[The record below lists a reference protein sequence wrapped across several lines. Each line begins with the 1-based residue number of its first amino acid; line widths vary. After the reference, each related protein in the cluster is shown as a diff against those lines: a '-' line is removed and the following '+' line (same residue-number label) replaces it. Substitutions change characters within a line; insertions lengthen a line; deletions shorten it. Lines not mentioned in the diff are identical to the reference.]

1 MNEEQNN
8 LTNNV
13 EPTTPVQPVETPAA
27 APVPPMVE
35 TPAPVA
41 APVAAPVETPVVESA
56 PAETPVV
63 EPTPVVEAAPV
74 EPVAP
79 VTPEVNT
86 PVAPVVNAAP
96 EVAPAPEVKKKGMNP
111 IILILLI
118 LALIGG
124 TGYGLYTY
132 TDIFTGNK
140 NTSDNTVTTTTT
152 TAVVKKAEE
161 IDFEEE
167 ELYASKAYILD
178 NNLYLVLNTDYATL
192 LTGEDKDFDGTK
204 AKLYKEKVSK
214 LFVVPYSNGGLNEYI
229 YVDTD
234 GYAYTINLKVDST
247 VTPLDAVKN
256 EKVSNVANVVSL
268 NDVDGWAY
276 EFVNTEGEIVGN
288 ETKIV
293 YDFVNKNGNNKL
305 TNGDLYVL
313 TVDNMT
319 PGEGTSYT
327 VEFSVSL
334 NGNKVPVELTKQ
346 FNSEL
351 VKYEDLQYVSFDIN
365 ELS

>member
-8 LTNNV
+8 LTNSV
-13 EPTTPVQPVETPAA
+13 ESTTPVQPVETPAE
-27 APVPPMVE
+27 VPPMVE

-41 APVAAPVETPVVESA
+41 KPAPVAEPIAEAA
-56 PAETPVV
+56 PAAPEAPVV
-63 EPTPVVEAAPV
+63 EPAP
-74 EPVAP
+74 A
-79 VTPEVNT
+79 VTPEVAPT
-86 PVAPVVNAAP
+86 PVAPAQDVVTPVQPVVNAAP

-111 IILILLI
+111 IILVLLI

-124 TGYGLYTY
+124 VVYGLYTY
-132 TDIFTGNK
+132 TDILPVGK
-140 NTSDNTVTTTTT
+140 KTSNDTTTTT
-152 TAVVKKAEE
+152 TTTTVAKKAEE
-161 IDFEEE
+161 IEFKEEG
-167 ELYASKAYILD
+167 LYASKAYILD

-192 LTGEDKDFDGTK
+192 LTGEDKDIDGTK

-229 YVDTD
+229 YVDTE

-305 TNGDLYVL
+305 INGDLYVL